1 MKIFIIIFVLILA
14 MGSGILF
21 YMAFKDIIE
30 RNSNFKKYAPK
41 CVSTPKAIPSK
52 AFSKILFGI
61 ALFIFAGYYAFI
73 LL

>member
-21 YMAFKDIIE
+21 YMAFKDTVE
-30 RNSNFKKYAPK
+30 RNSNFRKHAPK
-41 CVSTPKAIPSK
+41 CIPTPKAIPSK
-52 AFSKILFGI
+52 AFNEILFGI
-61 ALFIFAGYYAFI
+61 ALFIFAGYFAFI